1 MRQTG
6 SMVNLSL
13 WPRRHYWTRHFHTL
27 RSSSGQRESGGQ
39 EAGSVMD
46 SDTQTQQAQ
55 GATLVITGSFT
66 LIFSVG
72 LDLGQLSSSMSWP
85 LLGVNS
91 WYIYL
96 STLFHTQNPK
106 LSFIFPRIM
115 IAIQRKYDF
124 NSWLT
129 GFMIIINTHM
139 LWFYQVNK
147 DINFNRCLT
156 DISW

>member
-1 MRQTG
+1 
-6 SMVNLSL
+6 
-13 WPRRHYWTRHFHTL
+13 
-27 RSSSGQRESGGQ
+27 
-39 EAGSVMD
+39 MD

-96 STLFHTQNPK
+96 LYFTLKIQN
-106 LSFIFPRIM
+106 LVLFFPG
-115 IAIQRKYDF
+115 
-124 NSWLT
+124 L
-129 GFMIIINTHM
+129 
-139 LWFYQVNK
+139 
-147 DINFNRCLT
+147 
-156 DISW
+156 